1 MSLVD
6 WAKFYYEKGL
16 SVIPLKFKEKIPLIP
31 WEKYQHERATIQEIE
46 EWFKEGWKNI
56 GVVCGKV
63 SGNLIVIDFDSQE
76 LFNNFVLKI
85 SEYPL
90 SEKFKNTWIIR
101 TGKGYHFY
109 FRVDE
114 DLTTTRRFNG
124 IEIRGDGSQ
133 VVAPPSMHPS
143 GKVYEFVEDPH
154 ERDIIYLNKDEYNI
168 VLKVIEELVGVQKT
182 DRTTQST
189 QPKTEFKQL
198 SDNEILRIVELLK
211 PAYKPGNREL
221 LIGLYLAAWFYRKKI
236 AKESIVKIAELLAK
250 EDNSADT
257 EQKLKRILKQI
268 DYHYS
273 GRYEKYEEEKG
284 KELKGKGGVQEILE
298 QTLGEQ
304 KALEIMEEL
313 QKILGASPYATDAI
327 FSLIDISRQLYY
339 IAIPRKGWIVRAQ
352 KKLNMEEM
360 KTEIVYKEIIA
371 ECCPTKVV
379 VYEDPLGGLRK
390 FEIEFIGMLNKTIG
404 PAELD
409 VIVNRLKADA
419 VVKHQRLI
427 HDALSSIILAFIR
440 HGKAEIRRELEKPG
454 FYYIDGEIK
463 SVKWQLNEYEK
474 KDLAKSLELL
484 NELRCKWY
492 SRIGEKF
499 TTMIKWG
506 LIAPF
511 AYCIKQIRKTVAVHF
526 PDIVAY
532 GARDTGK
539 TTIGAQIILS
549 IWNPP
554 EEARIVRGG
563 GDADTKAKHGRL
575 RSLTTFPVVINEVEG
590 IFNNKELLEDY
601 KNAVENRFVRGRHQ
615 HGVYVE
621 FPALAPFFMTMN
633 APLPL
638 DEAIRK
644 RFMGIHFSL
653 ADKITKEEMEKFK
666 VEILPRLGDLRYLG
680 YFVYENIAKN
690 PELLKKDWTILAT
703 ELLKKAFE
711 FCDMDVPEWVDELY
725 TGESEEEIAETINEE
740 IRSRLL
746 EDINNRYSR
755 YISRVEVTTEED
767 SVTSLYVR
775 FKALLNNRFLP
786 WALAKGDN
794 LIITSSVL
802 RILKDCGIDSLKS
815 LAERFGWK
823 YALFK
828 LNGRVIRGVEV
839 PIDELVAFL
848 EKSPHQSQSSDDKD
862 WLDDML
868 KEW

>member
-1 MSLVD
+1 MSLLD
-6 WAKFYYEKGL
+6 WARFYYEKGL
-16 SVIPLKFKEKIPLIP
+16 SIIPLKFKDKVPVIP
-31 WEKYQHERATIQEIE
+31 WEKYQHERATIEVIE
-46 EWFKEGWKNI
+46 QWFKEGWKNI
-56 GVVCGKV
+56 GIVCGKV
-63 SGNLIVIDFDSQE
+63 SGNLIVIDFDDEE
-76 LFNNFVLKI
+76 LFSKFI
-85 SEYPL
+85 SEISN
-90 SEKFKNTWIIR
+90 SELVDKFRNTWIVK

-114 DLTTTRRFNG
+114 DLTSTRRFDG
-124 IEIRGDGSQ
+124 VEIRGEGAQ
-133 VVAPPSMHPS
+133 VVAPPSLHPS
-143 GKVYEFVEDPH
+143 GKIYEFVKDPKQH
-154 ERDIIYLNKDEYNI
+154 DILYLTSDEYDLIINI
-168 VLKVIEELVGVQKT
+168 IRRLAGCCDERKLE
-182 DRTTQST
+182 DR
-189 QPKTEFKQL
+189 KDFRRL
-198 SDNEILRIVELLK
+198 SETEILKIVELLK
-211 PAYKPGNREL
+211 PCYYPGNREL
-221 LIGLYLAAWFYRKKI
+221 LIGLYLAAWFYRKRI
-236 AKESIVKIAELLAK
+236 AKESLIRIAELLAN
-250 EDNSADT
+250 EDNSPDA
-257 EQKLKRILKQI
+257 EQKLKRILRQI

-273 GRYEKYEEEKG
+273 GRYERYEEEKG
-284 KELKGKGGVQEILE
+284 RELKGRGGVQEILE
-298 QTLGEQ
+298 RVLGEQ
-304 KALEIMEEL
+304 KALEVMEEL

-352 KKLNMEEM
+352 KKLNMKEM

-427 HDALSSIILAFIR
+427 YDALSSIILAFIR

-463 SVKWQLNEYEK
+463 AVKWKPEEFDRQ
-474 KDLAKSLELL
+474 DLIKSLNLL
-484 NELRCKWY
+484 DELRTKWY
-492 SRIGEKF
+492 NKIGERF

-511 AYCIKQIRKTVAVHF
+511 SYCIKQIRGTIAVHF
-526 PDIVAY
+526 PDLVAY
-532 GARDTGK
+532 GVRDTGK

-554 EEARIVRGG
+554 EEARIIRGG

-575 RSLTTFPVVINEVEG
+575 RSLTTFPIIVNEVEG

-601 KNAVENRFVRGRHQ
+601 KTAVENKYVRGRHQ
-615 HGVYVE
+615 HGTYIE

-638 DEAIRK
+638 DEAVRK

-653 ADKITKEEMEKFK
+653 ADKISKEEMEKFK
-666 VEILPRLGDLRYLG
+666 VEILPKLSDLKYLG
-680 YFVYENIAKN
+680 SFVFNEIANN
-690 PELLKKDWTILAT
+690 PDLLKEDWTILST
-703 ELLKKAFE
+703 RLLKKAFE
-711 FCDMDVPEWVDELY
+711 FAGLDVPGWINELY
-725 TGESEEEIAETINEE
+725 QAESEEDVNEIINEE

-746 EDINNRYSR
+746 EDINNRYSKH
-755 YISRVEVTTEED
+755 ISKVDGGVESATGIRTRLE
-767 SVTSLYVR
+767 
-775 FKALLNNRFLP
+775 ALLYNKYIP
-786 WALAKGDN
+786 WALPKNDG

-802 RILKDCGIDSLKS
+802 RILKDCGVDSLKS

-823 YALFK
+823 YGTFK
-828 LNGRVIRGVEV
+828 FNGKSIKGVKV
-839 PIDELVAFL
+839 PIDKFTNFL
-848 EKSPHQSQSSDDKD
+848 EKYSTNSMKQESDSEDVSFD
-862 WLDDML
+862 LDSFLADD
-868 KEW
+868 